1 LAKQKLITI
10 YTTGTRGDVAP
21 FLPLAHGLQRAGF
34 DVRLTA
40 GSNFRSLIEAA
51 GIAFAP
57 VELDYDALLLA
68 PEIQSM
74 MERGGTNLLGAM
86 LRLFPRA
93 MGMISGAMRDAW
105 RAAPGTDAVLFTA
118 NGPWGWHIARALKV
132 PAVYVTF
139 QPAAPSGEVPCSV
152 ALSEPSLP
160 IVNRLS
166 HWAFMLVTWLP
177 LRGRFNRWRKEEL
190 GLPPLGLAPPFPAPD
205 QRLMAAY
212 SPTLSPRPRDWP
224 PLWRTAG
231 HWLADPPPDWQP
243 PADLAAFL
251 DSGPPPLYLGFGSVV
266 IRDKA
271 RITEVVRGALE
282 ITGRRAVVSRGWN
295 LLKEEEMPQQVHLLN
310 PVPHAWLFP
319 RCSLIVHHGGGGT
332 TGAGARSGVPS
343 MAVPY
348 GADQP
353 FWGRRLHALGVGPA
367 PIPYGK
373 VTAEK
378 LAAAIREAEDDPV
391 LREAAAEV
399 GRKIRGEDGVDRA
412 VQIVREAVAEAISD

>member
-1 LAKQKLITI
+1 LAARKLVTI

-21 FLPLAHGLQRAGF
+21 FIPLAHGLQRAGF
-34 DVRLTA
+34 AVRLTA
-40 GSNFRSLIEAA
+40 GSDFRALIEGA

-57 VELDYDALLLA
+57 VELDYGALLLS
-68 PEIQSM
+68 PEIQSL
-74 MERGGTNLLGAM
+74 MEKGGGSMLAAM

-93 MGMISGAMRDAW
+93 MGMISGAMRDA
-105 RAAPGTDAVLFTA
+105 RQAAPGSDAVLFTA
-118 NGPWGWHIARALKV
+118 NGPWGWHIAQALRV
-132 PAVYVTF
+132 PAIYVTF
-139 QPAAPSGEVPCSV
+139 QPAAPSGEVPCAV
-152 ALSEPSLP
+152 ALSKPSLP
-160 IVNRLS
+160 LVNRLS
-166 HWAFMLVTWLP
+166 HLAFMLVTWLP

-231 HWLADPPPDWQP
+231 HWLADAPPGWRP
-243 PADLAAFL
+243 PAALEAFL
-251 DSGPPPLYLGFGSVV
+251 DAGPPPLYLGFGSVM
-266 IRDKA
+266 IREKT
-271 RITEVVRGALE
+271 RITEVIRGMLQL
-282 ITGRRAVVSRGWN
+282 TGRRAVVSRGWN
-295 LLKEEEMPQQVHLLN
+295 LLEEGDLPGQIHLLD

-319 RCSLIVHHGGGGT
+319 RCSMVIHHGGGGT

-353 FWGRRLHALGVGPA
+353 FWGWRLNQLGAGPA

-378 LAAAIREAEDDPV
+378 LAAAIREAEGDPAM
-391 LREAAAEV
+391 RQAAALL
-399 GRKIRGEDGVDRA
+399 GKRIAAEDGVGRA
-412 VQIVREAVAEAISD
+412 VEIVREAMREG